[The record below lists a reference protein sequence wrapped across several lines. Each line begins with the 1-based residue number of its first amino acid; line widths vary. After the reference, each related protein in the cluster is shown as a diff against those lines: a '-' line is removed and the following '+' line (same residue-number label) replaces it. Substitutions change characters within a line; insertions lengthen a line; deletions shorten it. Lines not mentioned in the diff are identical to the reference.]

1 VVVIVDEDV
10 DVFNEQDVLWSI
22 FTNMDPSRDVDLLK
36 NQYNLF
42 TTHMLYQKMIV
53 DATRPL
59 DIAFPT
65 MARVPEAAM
74 KRIRLEDY
82 MEGI

>member
-1 VVVIVDEDV
+1 
-10 DVFNEQDVLWSI
+10 
-22 FTNMDPSRDVDLLK
+22 MDLLK

-42 TTHMLYQKMIV
+42 TTHMLYQKMII

-65 MARVPEAAM
+65 MARVPESAM
-74 KRIRLEDY
+74 KRIRLEDF